1 MHALPPPVQRAL
13 AQQRVFLERWP
24 GQLAAGHQFVRM
36 LGERESTHRL
46 FWCFQGSNEHEL
58 LTRHLEPEVSVYGM
72 RSLHETD
79 DAKVIYKAPALL
91 AILAGLYVREVI
103 ELSEAATPLVVG
115 GNCQAAWVG
124 HAMAQQLVGCGY
136 KVGRLVLMELRMQE
150 LEKGRLNWDGPVT
163 LIWGKDSHYNPFSS
177 DHRPSS
183 RRLRVLKRLAPP
195 VYVAVIRS
203 RLQRVFTGEL
213 DISIVPGVHG
223 AFFLSQNIEGLAAV
237 VKGCVLNMA

>member
-1 MHALPPPVQRAL
+1 
-13 AQQRVFLERWP
+13 
-24 GQLAAGHQFVRM
+24 
-36 LGERESTHRL
+36 
-46 FWCFQGSNEHEL
+46 
-58 LTRHLEPEVSVYGM
+58 M
-72 RSLHETD
+72 RSLHAIEG
-79 DAKVIYKAPALL
+79 AVMIYKAPALL
-91 AILAGLYVREVI
+91 ATLAGLYAREVMD
-103 ELSEAATPLVVG
+103 LSASSAPLVVG

-136 KVGRLVLMELRMQE
+136 KVGRLILMELRMQE

-223 AFFLSQNIEGLAAV
+223 AFFRSQNIEGLAAV
-237 VKGCVLNMA
+237 VKGCVLNMD